1 LSSPEK
7 FAIAIDLGTTT
18 IAAALVDLAAG
29 SIVASGGGLNP
40 QRQYG
45 LDVIARL
52 EYAGRSPENLLRLQ
66 QLVNSELARILAE
79 LLLQAGAAAESVAM
93 VAIAGNPTMSHL
105 LLGLPV
111 DTLARPPYRPKS
123 TAAHRL
129 MTGDLGWHLNLPL
142 YVFPSPGGFVGGD
155 TVAFLYGQGIR
166 GSRIEERGTR
176 NGELGA
182 RNEERGTGR
191 GTGEPEEYACS
202 RTSNLVPVSCLY
214 LDLGTNGEIALLADG
229 RLYATSA
236 AAGPAFEGG
245 NLSCGMAALPGAIDA
260 VAARDGRLVLH
271 TLAGR
276 PPLGLCGSG
285 VLDTIA
291 LLLGE
296 GLLDAA
302 GGLLDPA
309 QVASPLGTR
318 LQELNGERH
327 FVIYRDAASLVALS
341 QTDIRQ
347 VQLAKGAVRAGM
359 EVLFSRA
366 GISGDSVAAVVIT
379 GSFGASLALAS
390 LKSVGVLTENMVK
403 NARFVREG
411 ALAGV
416 AGSLTDPAAAAA
428 VEVLANEMKII
439 PLSGTPGFEKQFI
452 EQINFPPTK

>member
-1 LSSPEK
+1 LSSSEK

-29 SIVASGGGLNP
+29 SIIASGGGLNP

-52 EYAGRSPENLLRLQ
+52 EYAGRSAENLLQLQ
-66 QLVNSELARILAE
+66 QLVNSELARIVAE
-79 LLLQAGAAAESVAM
+79 LLLQAGVAAESVAM

-111 DTLARPPYRPKS
+111 ETLARPPYRPQS
-123 TAAHRL
+123 TAAHSL
-129 MTGDLGWHLNLPL
+129 LTGDLGWSLNLPL

-166 GSRIEERGTR
+166 GTEPLEPK
-176 NGELGA
+176 
-182 RNEERGTGR
+182 RNEERG
-191 GTGEPEEYACS
+191 S
-202 RTSNLVPVSCLY
+202 RFENSHIIHVTPPLSPLPVPRSCLY
-214 LDLGTNGEIALLADG
+214 LDLGTNGEIALLANG

-260 VAARDGRLVLH
+260 VAARDGRLLLH

-318 LQELNGERH
+318 LQERGGERH

-379 GSFGASLALAS
+379 GSFGASLSLPS

-416 AGSLTDPAAAAA
+416 VGSLTSPAAAAA
-428 VEVLANEMKII
+428 VAVLAKDMKII

-452 EQINFPPTK
+452 EQINFPPIK